1 MKKNLFI
8 TTLMVTKYALK
19 LLGIIVITIS
29 TAFAD
34 DVAAQN
40 KNIRDVKVSI
50 DVPVTSISEIF
61 NIIENETSFRFIYVS
76 EKFIDQQVQ
85 LKRKNGS
92 VADYL
97 TDVAK
102 QSNYRFKQINNGISV
117 IPVEETEKKI
127 LKVEVQRATITVSGT
142 VTDENG
148 QALPGATV
156 QLKEAKGLGTITDV
170 DGSYSLAFS
179 DEYARGTLVY
189 SYVGYHSEETPIE
202 NRSTINMGLMPDL
215 QMLSDVVVIG
225 YGYQKKKD
233 LTSAISVIDSE
244 KIQDLPIINPAQA
257 IQGLATGVSVTSS
270 SGAPGDNPLVRIR
283 GVGTVNSTDPL
294 YVVDG
299 VPTTNLN
306 SVNPQDIKS
315 IQVLKD
321 AASAAIYGSRGA
333 NGVIIVNTK
342 NGSGAKGTRIY
353 FSGFYGVQDLG
364 KDIDAL
370 NAQQYSELAVDIA
383 KVSSSGFQQQ
393 QPPQAAKD
401 YLDGVNTTETAW
413 IDELFSNVPAPIQN
427 YNFGVANSGETGS
440 YNISVGYFN
449 QEGVIIN
456 TGFEK
461 VNFRFNS
468 QLEKGRVRIGES
480 IGLTYSERMIANRP
494 SGQSL
499 LRTSFLSTPT
509 MPIFDEDALG
519 GYRGPTSYDS
529 HNLVNPIGI
538 QNLIGVDNYSYDLLG
553 NAFLEFDILSS
564 LTYKFNYGLIL
575 GFDNNT
581 RTAKAFR
588 MSDVAGTGLRTISDD
603 YNRGVRH
610 VVENTVTYKER
621 FGKHDITALVGYTQE
636 RQTIRSVGVETTG
649 FLSENFVTVGTGS
662 QVLGANGQL
671 NEDGLS
677 SILGR
682 LLYAYDGKYLITANF
697 RRDGSSRFSEANR
710 YGVFPSFSAGWRFSD
725 ESFMDGL
732 LWLSEGKLRGSYGL
746 IGNQNIS
753 RYNYETN
760 LNLNSNYI
768 FYDGSGNEVLVQG
781 VVQKT
786 LPNPNAKWEATEMF
800 DIGIEATL
808 FNNKIELVAD
818 YFVKKTKDML
828 LQVAIPPSSGSNS
841 APFANV
847 GEVVNKGYELT
858 LGYNNNWDKLGL
870 SVTANVTGIQNELT
884 RTDLNANAPIVGG
897 DIGIGNVTLSQPGQ
911 PIGSFY
917 GFVTDGLYQN
927 QEDVDAMNSVDAETG
942 KPIIFAPNVKPGDI
956 RFKDLDGDGRLTDK
970 DRDFIGNP
978 FPDLTTSLDLNL
990 SYGPFDLRLFF
1001 YGVFGN
1007 EIFNETKFYTESLNS
1022 YVNQSTS
1029 VLDRWTAESPNTD
1042 IPRATPLGYTHNLR
1056 VSDRFVEDGSYIRLQ
1071 TVTLGYTLP
1080 AALSKKIAVE
1090 KIRIYLQAQNL
1101 FTFTDYSFYDPEVGQ
1116 GETSADSRYNLYAG
1130 IDRGNYPLVRS
1141 FNVGFKFD
1149 F

>member
-1 MKKNLFI
+1 MKKKLYS
-8 TTLMVTKYALK
+8 TTIMVTKCALK
-19 LLGIIVITIS
+19 LLFIIVITIS
-29 TAFAD
+29 SLWAD
-34 DVAAQN
+34 DVTGQS
-40 KNIRDVKVSI
+40 KNIREVKVSI
-50 DVPVTSISEIF
+50 DLPVASIGQIF
-61 NIIENETSFRFIYVS
+61 RVIERETDFRFIYVS
-76 EKFIDQQVQ
+76 EKFEDQEVN

-97 TDVAK
+97 TDVAN

-117 IPVEETEKKI
+117 IPVEKTDNKTLE
-127 LKVEVQRATITVSGT
+127 VEVQRITITVSGK
-142 VTDENG
+142 VTSEDG
-148 QALPGATV
+148 SLPGASVFEKGTSNGTV
-156 QLKEAKGLGTITDV
+156 TDV
-170 DGSYSLAFS
+170 DGNYKIEVEEDA
-179 DEYARGTLVY
+179 TLVF
-189 SYVGYHSEETPIE
+189 SFVGFE
-202 NRSTINMGLMPDL
+202 NKEVQVEGRQTI
-215 QMLSDVVVIG
+215 DVFLKIDVQTLADIVVIG
-225 YGYQKKKD
+225 YGSQQKKD
-233 LTSAISVIDSE
+233 LTSAISVIESN

-257 IQGLATGVSVTSS
+257 MQGLATGVSVTSS

-306 SVNPQDIKS
+306 SVNPQDIES

-342 NGSGAKGTRIY
+342 DGSGAKGTNIY
-353 FSGFYGVQDLG
+353 FSGFYGVQELG
-364 KDIDAL
+364 KDIQAL
-370 NAQQYSELAVDIA
+370 NSQQYSDLVTEIA
-383 KVSSSGFQQQ
+383 QVSSTGFQSQ
-393 QPPQAAKD
+393 QPPQAARD
-401 YLDGVNTTETAW
+401 YLDGTNQIETPW
-413 IDELFSNVPAPIQN
+413 VDELFATGPASIQN
-427 YNFGVANSGETGS
+427 YNFGVANSGESGS
-440 YNISVGYFN
+440 YNISAGYFS
-449 QEGVIIN
+449 QEGVIIH
-456 TGFEK
+456 TGFDK
-461 VNFRFNS
+461 VNFRINS

-480 IGLTYSERMIANRP
+480 LGLTYSERMIANRP
-494 SGQSL
+494 AGQSL

-509 MPIFDEDALG
+509 MPILDPDALG
-519 GYRGPTSYDS
+519 GYKGPTSYDA

-538 QNLIGVDNYSYDLLG
+538 QNLIAVQNQSYDLLG
-553 NAFLEFDILSS
+553 NAFLEFDILKS

-581 RTAKAFR
+581 RTAQAFR
-588 MSDVAGTGLRTISDD
+588 MSDVTGTGLRTISDN

-610 VVENTVTYKER
+610 VLENTITYKER
-621 FGKHDITALVGYTQE
+621 FGKHNITALIGYTQE
-636 RQTIRSVGVETTG
+636 RQTFRSVGVETAD

-682 LLYAYDGKYLITANF
+682 LLYAFDDKYLLTANF
-697 RRDGSSRFSEANR
+697 RRDGSSRFSQANR
-710 YGVFPSFSAGWRFSD
+710 YAVFPSFSVGWRFSD
-725 ESFMDGL
+725 ESFMEGL
-732 LWLSEGKLRGSYGL
+732 TWLNEGKLRGSYGL
-746 IGNQNIS
+746 VGNQNIS

-760 LNLNSNYI
+760 LNLNSNYV
-768 FYDGSGNEVLVQG
+768 FYDASGNEVLSQG

-786 LPNPNAKWEATEMF
+786 LPNPNAKWESTEMY

-818 YFVKKTKDML
+818 YFVKNTKDML

-858 LGYNNNWDKLGL
+858 LSYFDNWDKFELNITG
-870 SVTANVTGIQNELT
+870 NVTGIQNELT

-897 DIGIGNVTLSQPGQ
+897 DIGVGNVTLSQPGQ
-911 PIGSFY
+911 PIGTFY
-917 GFVTDGLYQN
+917 GFVTDGIYLN
-927 QEDVDAMNSVDAETG
+927 QQEIDEMNSVNPETG
-942 KPIIFAPNVKPGDI
+942 NPIIFAPNVKPGDI

-978 FPDLTTSLDLNL
+978 FPDLVTSLDLNL
-990 SYGPFDLRLFF
+990 TYGSFDIRLFF

-1022 YVNQSTS
+1022 YVNQTAS
-1029 VLDRWTAESPNTD
+1029 VLDRWTPENTNTN

-1071 TVTLGYTLP
+1071 TVTFGYSLP
-1080 AALSKKIAVE
+1080 SKLLE
-1090 KIRIYLQAQNL
+1090 KISVQKLRVYFQAQNL

-1116 GETSADSRYNLYAG
+1116 GETGADDRYNLYAG
-1130 IDRGNYPLVRS
+1130 IDRGNYPLVKS
-1141 FNVGFKFD
+1141 YNLGFKID